1 MTKAKKAKANGTR
14 KQAFRDEQKIHLL
27 VKENPRRKTAATYKI
42 FAVYRN
48 GMTVGDFIKKG
59 GRMIDVV
66 ADVDRKH
73 IKVG

>member
-1 MTKAKKAKANGTR
+1 M
-14 KQAFRDEQKIHLL
+14 
-27 VKENPRRKTAATYKI
+27 
-42 FAVYRN
+42 FALYRN

-66 ADVDRKH
+66 ADMVRKH

>member
-1 MTKAKKAKANGTR
+1 MTKRQWRSQPCLGMSR
-14 KQAFRDEQKIHLL
+14 KIHLL
-27 VKENPRRKTAATYKI
+27 VDGNPRRKGKATYKI
-42 FAVYRN
+42 FALYRN

-66 ADVDRKH
+66 ADMVRKH